1 MMKSDMFTGLTL
13 GMSSDEEKEES
24 VIECYLRGSNAMC
37 S

>member
-24 VIECYLRGSNAMC
+24 VIECSLRGGDTTC